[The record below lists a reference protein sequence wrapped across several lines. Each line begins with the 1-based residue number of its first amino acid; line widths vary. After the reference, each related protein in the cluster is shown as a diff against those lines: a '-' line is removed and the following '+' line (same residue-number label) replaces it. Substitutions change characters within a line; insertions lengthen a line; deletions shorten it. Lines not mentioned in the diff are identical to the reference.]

1 MRFLDVAKVYA
12 QSGAGG
18 NGCIAFRHE
27 KFIEYGGPYGG
38 DGGRGGDVV
47 AVAVENLNT
56 LIDYRFQQHVKA
68 QSGQGGLGK
77 VMTGR
82 GGDDAVM
89 KVPVGTQIYEEDGET
104 QIIDMATVG
113 QRFRLLKGGNGG
125 FGNYHF
131 KSSTNQ
137 APNFALPGQAAEER
151 VFILK
156 LKLIADAGLIGMPNA
171 GKSTFLSRVSAAR
184 PKIADYPFTTLEPQL
199 GVVKIDET
207 DFVLADLPGLI
218 EGAHEGVGLGDRFLG
233 HAERC
238 ASILHL
244 IDGTGDAIAKT
255 YKIIR
260 AELEAYGHGL
270 GDKPEIVAL
279 NKVDAMTPAELAK
292 KRTAL
297 EKACGH
303 KVHVI
308 SGVSGEGIATVLRV
322 MARAINDR
330 RRLRAE
336 RAEHARPMATPRTRA
351 ERQSVNYNA
360 PVVPKA
366 RTVETEKPAAKT
378 PAKVKVAPKF
388 VKAVKS
394 AKPAKPRAKGL
405 AAAKAKS
412 AQIKKAEAAK
422 SKPKSKVRIRTGK
435 AKAKPKAAKH
445 SNKARANKK
454 ARR

>member
-1 MRFLDVAKVYA
+1 
-12 QSGAGG
+12 
-18 NGCIAFRHE
+18 
-27 KFIEYGGPYGG
+27 
-38 DGGRGGDVV
+38 
-47 AVAVENLNT
+47 
-56 LIDYRFQQHVKA
+56 
-68 QSGQGGLGK
+68 
-77 VMTGR
+77 
-82 GGDDAVM
+82 
-89 KVPVGTQIYEEDGET
+89 
-104 QIIDMATVG
+104 
-113 QRFRLLKGGNGG
+113 
-125 FGNYHF
+125 
-131 KSSTNQ
+131 
-137 APNFALPGQAAEER
+137 
-151 VFILK
+151 
-156 LKLIADAGLIGMPNA
+156 
-171 GKSTFLSRVSAAR
+171 
-184 PKIADYPFTTLEPQL
+184 
-199 GVVKIDET
+199 
-207 DFVLADLPGLI
+207 
-218 EGAHEGVGLGDRFLG
+218 VGLGDRFLG

-279 NKVDAMTPAELAK
+279 NKVDAIPERELAK
-292 KRTAL
+292 KRAAL

-308 SGVSGEGIATVLRV
+308 SGVSGEGIATVLRA

-336 RAEHARPMATPRTRA
+336 RAERARPVAAPRTRA

-366 RTVETEKPAAKT
+366 RMADAEKPTTKTPAAK
-378 PAKVKVAPKF
+378 KS
-388 VKAVKS
+388 VKAVPKPERATKN

-405 AAAKAKS
+405 AAAKAK
-412 AQIKKAEAAK
+412 AAKLKETEAARP
-422 SKPKSKVRIRTGK
+422 KPKSKARIKTGK